1 MCVCSQLGARMLE
14 WVAMSSSSESSWP
27 WDRTHVSCV
36 SGIGRWIFYHW
47 VTWEA
52 PPKLMKQCTIYLF
65 SMWLLSLK
73 LFYIRHDMTLFSHK
87 KGNLDIILYYLS
99 IKYGRWDLLIV
110 FSSVQFRCTVMS
122 NSLQSHGLQHSR
134 LPCPSPTPELTQTHP
149 LSSPSPPPA
158 PNLSQHQGLF
168 QWVSSSHQVAKVL
181 EFQLQH
187 QSFQWIFRT
196 DFL

>member
-1 MCVCSQLGARMLE
+1 
-14 WVAMSSSSESSWP
+14 
-27 WDRTHVSCV
+27 
-36 SGIGRWIFYHW
+36 
-47 VTWEA
+47 
-52 PPKLMKQCTIYLF
+52 MKQCTIYLF

-134 LPCPSPTPELTQTHP
+134 LPCPSPTPRAY
-149 LSSPSPPPA
+149 S
-158 PNLSQHQGLF
+158 N
-168 QWVSSSHQVAKVL
+168 SSSVIPFSSSCLLSFPASESFPVSQFFASVGQSIAVSTSASVL
-181 EFQLQH
+181 LTNIQ
-187 QSFQWIFRT
+187 
-196 DFL
+196 D